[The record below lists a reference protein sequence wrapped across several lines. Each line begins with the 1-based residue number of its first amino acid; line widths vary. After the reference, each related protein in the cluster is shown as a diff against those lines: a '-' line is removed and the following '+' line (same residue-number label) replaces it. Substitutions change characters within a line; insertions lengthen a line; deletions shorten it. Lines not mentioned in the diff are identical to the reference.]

1 MVDRWVINK
10 GFPRET
16 TKSFFSDRVSV
27 IMAIYSVSPFFAV
40 VFQAKKLGWNSP
52 NKFNFS

>member
-40 VFQAKKLGWNSP
+40 VFQAKKLG
-52 NKFNFS
+52 